1 MTLVEDLQK
10 QQQEVDRRL
19 SKALDDAGRSVL
31 GMPGS
36 VDTLKAWLAG
46 AGLCLVL
53 RTPGRDGA
61 SRFVT
66 PNEVR
71 ARESDHG

>member
-1 MTLVEDLQK
+1 MTLVEDLRK

-19 SKALDDAGRSVL
+19 AMALDDAGRSAL

-36 VDTLKAWLAG
+36 VQTLKEWLAR

-53 RTPGRDGA
+53 RLP
-61 SRFVT
+61 
-66 PNEVR
+66 
-71 ARESDHG
+71 ESDHG